1 MAAGDT
7 IVQSVTGAGG
17 VTTVTTVTNDMITA
31 MVCLKPA
38 MVVSMTAGVILSQR
52 SSAMSTLA
60 TERSTNG
67 FRLALEA
74 ISALL
79 TTIEM
84 TSLRAELRHADGR
97 ELSSGMVLRLVLV
110 DFMDGD
116 GVVHDVRLDDLLL
129 DHRLDVLVDV
139 VVDVFARNGVAAG

>member
-17 VTTVTTVTNDMITA
+17 VTAVTNDMITA
-31 MVCLKPA
+31 VICLKPA
-38 MVVSMTAGVILSQR
+38 MVSVTARVILSQG

-60 TERSTNG
+60 TESSTHG
-67 FRLALEA
+67 FRLAFEA